1 MIDTIKN
8 YFNNFDFD
16 IKITKNARFMDQ
28 KVTPD
33 VMCMI
38 ADCVL
43 NFIETKDDE
52 NIKFSS
58 TDIWK
63 HEYSNKNIKE
73 IFGKTDVTNKKA
85 KNEYDKFFQQPLKAL
100 AYAKILKE
108 EKDGNKIYFTVMNL
122 EILKYIALKER
133 NTLSFLDIYLKKVLK
148 DSQIWH
154 LFENFFTNNTK
165 DNFTILKSKYEQ
177 FIISHTPINGKTE
190 VRRIFTKVLNP
201 LSFKRQKHGTIRGFF
216 SKDIISNDVL
226 MYNRKNWRDITKN
239 KSETREEYEI
249 RAKIEVQQ
257 SKDAYIKYT
266 INKAAN
272 IVRKLH
278 SPTSEVKDELAV
290 GEATQVHHIFMKS
303 EYPQIE
309 SYIENLVLLTATQH
323 NTKAHPDNNTRLIN
337 KDYQLACLLAKSNS
351 IQIHNNIY
359 SKDDFLYVLKVGL
372 NHEFPNN
379 IDFTEL
385 QSKLVNLYNDVA

>member
-1 MIDTIKN
+1 MVDTINN
-8 YFNNFDFD
+8 YFNNYNFD
-16 IKITKNARFMDQ
+16 IKVTKNARFMDQ

-43 NFIETKDDE
+43 NFIETKNDE

-63 HEYSNKNIKE
+63 HEYSNTNIKE
-73 IFGKTDVTNKKA
+73 IFGKTDVSNKKA

-108 EKDGNKIYFTVMNL
+108 EKQGNKIYFTVLNL
-122 EILKYIALKER
+122 EILEYIAIKER
-133 NTLSFLDIYLKKVLK
+133 NTLNFLDIYLKKVLE
-148 DSQIWH
+148 DSHIWH
-154 LFENFFTNNTK
+154 LFENFFINNTK
-165 DNFTILKSKYEQ
+165 DNFTSLKSEYEK
-177 FIISHTPINGKTE
+177 FIILHTPINGEIE
-190 VRRIFTKVLNP
+190 VRRIFTKILNP
-201 LSFKRQKHGTIRGFF
+201 LSFKRQKHGTSGGFF

-249 RAKIEVQQ
+249 RAKLEVQQ
-257 SKDAYIKYT
+257 TKDAYVKYT
-266 INKAAN
+266 INKATN

-278 SPTSEVKDELAV
+278 SPTSEVKDELAI

-309 SYIENLVLLTATQH
+309 SYIENLILLTATQH
-323 NTKAHPDNNTRLIN
+323 NTKAHPSNNTRNIH
-337 KDYQLACLLAKSNS
+337 KDYQLLCLLAKSDS
-351 IQIHNNIY
+351 IEKYYNTY
-359 SKDDFLYVLKVGL
+359 SKEDFLFVLKIGL
-372 NHEFPNN
+372 NKEFSNK
-379 IDFTEL
+379 IEFGEL
-385 QSKLVNLYNDVA
+385 KEKLVDLYNVA